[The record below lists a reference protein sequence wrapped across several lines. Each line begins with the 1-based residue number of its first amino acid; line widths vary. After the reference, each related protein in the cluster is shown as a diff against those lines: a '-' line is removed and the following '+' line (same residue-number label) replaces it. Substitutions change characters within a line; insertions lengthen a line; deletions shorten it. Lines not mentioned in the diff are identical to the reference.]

1 MINISN
7 MRPGPGGAKAT
18 FDAEIDGWLLRDCVI
33 VQRPEGNLSALPPT
47 LRGGQRAVQ
56 VPDHLWFDFINAA
69 RSAYRQI
76 SGEVRWRE
84 LCEGGEEAL
93 PPAAGI

>member
-18 FDAEIDGWLLRDCVI
+18 FDAEIEGWLLRDCVI
-33 VQRPEGNLSALPPT
+33 VQRPDGNLSALPPT

-56 VPDHLWFDFINAA
+56 IPDELWFDFINAA
-69 RSAYRQI
+69 RSAYRRI
-76 SGEVRWRE
+76 SREEKWDEICAGEQA
-84 LCEGGEEAL
+84 AL
-93 PPAAGI
+93 AAAGI

>member
-18 FDAEIDGWLLRDCVI
+18 FDAEIDGWLLRECVI
-33 VQRPEGNLSALPPT
+33 VQRPDGGEAALPPT

-76 SGEVRWRE
+76 SREEQWVKLCAGEQ
-84 LCEGGEEAL
+84 EAL
-93 PPAAGI
+93 EKAGI

>member
-33 VQRPEGNLSALPPT
+33 VQRPEGNLSALPPA

-69 RSAYRQI
+69 RSAYRRI
-76 SGEVRWRE
+76 SRE
-84 LCEGGEEAL
+84 EKWVDLCEGEQEVLA
-93 PPAAGI
+93 AAGI